1 MKRLLIFHATIP
13 SYRIDLFNKL
23 TDFFCVKLIAYGKK
37 ENVSKLGF
45 DYKQV
50 AQEARFEYK
59 VYDRGIYFGNNHLLS
74 TMYYHEIKKFKPDI
88 VFCQELGVN
97 TLAAI
102 ALKKLFGYK
111 IFINCDDSPDMLL
124 HYSKK
129 REWLRKYVFNRIDG
143 VLVVHTE
150 VERKLKV
157 IFPQCRFLYFPII
170 QDENRFQEKL
180 DASKDFADNYRN
192 KFGLDHQTIFLFVG
206 RLVEEKQ
213 PMMLLEA
220 FKKADI
226 PLSKLILVGSGP
238 LSDPIK
244 NYVQDNQLENRV
256 LLTGKLQGNELYAWY
271 RIADYFVL
279 PSKFEPFGA
288 VVNEAL
294 MSGCKVIVSDKVG
307 ANTLVS
313 VHNGVIFNSTN
324 RNELIDILK
333 SSLQKKKSIEN
344 LTPISFKDLIL
355 KLNSFFYNDN

>member
-23 TDFFCVKLIAYGKK
+23 TDYFCVKLIAYGKK

-50 AQEARFEYK
+50 AQEARFKYK
-59 VYDRGIYFGNNHLLS
+59 VYDKGIYFGNNHLLS
-74 TMYYHEIKKFKPDI
+74 PMYYYEINKFKPDI
-88 VFCQELGVN
+88 VFCQELGFN

-102 ALKKLFGYK
+102 ALKKLFRYK

-170 QDENRFQEKL
+170 QDEVRFQEKL
-180 DASKDFADNYRN
+180 NASEKVADYYRD
-192 KFGLDHQTIFLFVG
+192 KFGLDHQIIFLFVG
-206 RLVEEKQ
+206 RLAEEKQ

-226 PLSKLILVGSGP
+226 PHSRLIIVGNGP
-238 LSDPIK
+238 LSDSIKSYIQK
-244 NYVQDNQLENRV
+244 NYLENRV
-256 LLTGKLQGNELYAWY
+256 ILTGKLQGNELYAWY
-271 RIADYFVL
+271 RIADNFVL
-279 PSKFEPFGA
+279 PSKYEPFGA

-294 MSGCKVIVSDKVG
+294 ISGCKVIVSDKVG

-313 VHNGVIFNSTN
+313 VHNGVIFNSDDI
-324 RNELIDILK
+324 NELIISLK
-333 SSLQKKKSIEN
+333 KSIQKKKSIDN
-344 LTPISFKDLIL
+344 KMPLTFNILCKTLYSFLT
-355 KLNSFFYNDN
+355 N

>member
-1 MKRLLIFHATIP
+1 MNKKLLIFHATIP
-13 SYRIDLFNKL
+13 SYRIDLFNTL
-23 TDFFCVKLIAYGKK
+23 TEFFKVKLIVYGEKRNI
-37 ENVSKLGF
+37 ENLGF
-45 DYKQV
+45 DYRQV
-50 AQEARFEYK
+50 AKEAQFEYQ

-74 TMYYHEIKKFKPDI
+74 TMYYHEINKFKPDI

-143 VLVVHTE
+143 VLVVHKE
-150 VERKLKV
+150 VERKLKAT
-157 IFPQCRFLYFPII
+157 FPQCRFLYFPII
-170 QDENRFQEKL
+170 QDEVRFQEKL
-180 DASKDFADNYRN
+180 NASEKVADYYKN
-192 KFGLDHQTIFLFVG
+192 KFELDHQIIFLFVG
-206 RLVEEKQ
+206 RLAEEKQ
-213 PMMLLEA
+213 PMILLEA

-226 PLSKLILVGSGP
+226 PHSKLIIVGSGP
-238 LSDPIK
+238 LSNPI
-244 NYVQDNQLENRV
+244 NSYIQTNQLENRV
-256 LLTGKLQGNELYAWY
+256 ILTGKLQGNELYAWY

-294 MSGCKVIVSDKVG
+294 ISGCKVIVSDKVG

-313 VHNGVIFNSTN
+313 VHNGVIFNSDDI
-324 RNELIDILK
+324 NELIISLK
-333 SSLQKKKSIEN
+333 KSTQKKKGIDNKMPLKFNILCKTLYSF
-344 LTPISFKDLIL
+344 LT
-355 KLNSFFYNDN
+355 N